1 MLARFV
7 LRRTGPWTLA
17 AVLVTSIAAA
27 QQPAR
32 LSAKD
37 EAAAFAAAGFKRVA
51 GKWQACGDPGT
62 ATYQAGSV
70 QELADLNGD
79 RRPEAILT
87 EGSLHCFGGAE
98 TGFSLVSKQ
107 ADGRWRLMAAG
118 SGYPQALKTR
128 GSGGWPD
135 IQVGGQGFCFPVL
148 RWNGTEYR
156 RHRFEYRGKACTR

>member
-1 MLARFV
+1 MHPCFT
-7 LRRTGPWTLA
+7 LRRTAPLALA
-17 AVLVTSIAAA
+17 AVLLTSIAAA

-51 GKWQACGDPGT
+51 GTWRACGDPGT
-62 ATYQAGSV
+62 ATYQPGTV
-70 QELADLNGD
+70 HKLADLNGD
-79 RRPEAILT
+79 GRPEAILT
-87 EGSLHCFGGAE
+87 EGSLYCFGGAE

-107 ADGRWRLMAAG
+107 ANGSWRLMAAG
-118 SGYPQALKTR
+118 PGYPQVLKTR
-128 GSGGWPD
+128 GSAGWPD

-156 RHRFEYRGKACTR
+156 RHRFEYQGKACRR